1 MTTLLAFV
9 IMFVMVL
16 VLLSPTQLLRLQ
28 EKTCLIGE
36 KLADGLG
43 CLILILVIG
52 MLGTVVADLVQN

>member
-9 IMFVMVL
+9 IIFVMVL
-16 VLLSPTQLLRLQ
+16 VLLSPIQLLRLQ
-28 EKTCLIGE
+28 ETICLIGE

-43 CLILILVIG
+43 CLILMLVIG